1 MACLM
6 LTKPFK
12 WSQLGGAKTRLGCS
26 SLRFIYEIL
35 TSTTTVKCVYIY
47 IYTWDVTQLTI
58 RNSYIPSLQCEP
70 HNVEPK
76 YLHLRHWSG
85 HGGSSFCGHSHTPHF
100 LCRLEKTMSQSLESQ
115 STKTGVMYGHVTSS
129 QKKGCTQLAEPLLG
143 MVYYYWLG
151 HINQKNDEKIMS
163 FPLVTTYS
171 Q

>member
-1 MACLM
+1 MGEIPSKHEGIWLEMACLM

-47 IYTWDVTQLTI
+47 MWDVTQLTI
-58 RNSYIPSLQCEP
+58 RNSCIPSLQCEP

-100 LCRLEKTMSQSLESQ
+100 LRRLEKTMSQSLPISVVSCCIHFVPTLRWFTLPFLLVESPFWLLDAAIPR
-115 STKTGVMYGHVTSS
+115 TS
-129 QKKGCTQLAEPLLG
+129 
-143 MVYYYWLG
+143 
-151 HINQKNDEKIMS
+151 HR
-163 FPLVTTYS
+163 
-171 Q
+171 